1 MIRVMRETD
10 IPQLAQLYLKGRRQT
25 FHWVDPSHFRLEDFD
40 EHTRGEQLW
49 VAEQGGTPCGFVSIW
64 GDESFVHHLYVSA
77 DWHGQ
82 GLGRALL
89 TQGLAAC
96 RKPASLKVATH
107 NTSALAFYHR
117 LGWQNTEET
126 GHCEI
131 TGPWRRRAGAHF
143 VDILTKE

>member
-1 MIRVMRETD
+1 M
-10 IPQLAQLYLKGRRQT
+10 
-25 FHWVDPSHFRLEDFD
+25 
-40 EHTRGEQLW
+40 
-49 VAEQGGTPCGFVSIW
+49 
-64 GDESFVHHLYVSA
+64 HHLYVSA

>member
-10 IPQLAQLYLKGRRQT
+10 TPYLAQLFLKGRRQT

-40 EHTRGEQLW
+40 EQTRGEQIW
-49 VAEQGGTPCGFVSIW
+49 VAEQGGTPCGFVSVW
-64 GDESFVHHLYVSA
+64 GDESFVHHLYVSV

-89 TQGLAAC
+89 AQGLAAFQ
-96 RKPASLKVATH
+96 KPASLKVATH
-107 NTSALAFYHR
+107 NTAALAFYHR
-117 LGWQNTEET
+117 LGWQNTEDT

-131 TGPWRRRAGAHF
+131 TGPWRR
-143 VDILTKE
+143 LSLE